1 MSRSVKVLPKGQVT
15 LPSRVR
21 KKLDIHVGDTLI
33 LDEMDG
39 GLVLKK
45 GKTIFDF
52 AGVLPDLGM
61 TVSEMREKAV
71 KESARERSKS
81 NR

>member
-33 LDEMDG
+33 LDEIDG
-39 GLVLKK
+39 GMVLTK
-45 GKTIFDF
+45 GKTIFDY

-61 TVSEMREKAV
+61 TVGEMREQAV